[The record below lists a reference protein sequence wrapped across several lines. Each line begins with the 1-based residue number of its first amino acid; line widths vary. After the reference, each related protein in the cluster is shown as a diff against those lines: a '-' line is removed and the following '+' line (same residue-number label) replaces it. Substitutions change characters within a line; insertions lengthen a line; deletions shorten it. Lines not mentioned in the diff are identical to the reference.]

1 MKLTWLGAALA
12 AIVLTGGSRGNERI
26 APELIAGGQW
36 LNSAPLKL
44 AALRGKVVIVNIWVH
59 SCINC
64 HNSLPTLKKW
74 YAAYKDA
81 GLEIIG
87 VHTPEFESDK
97 DLAGLKSSL
106 VSDGVT
112 WPVMQD
118 NQNATWQAYN
128 NRFWPAFYLID
139 KKGVIRESHDGEI
152 SSRYPDAIAPLEST
166 LKKLLAEKVAP

>member
-1 MKLTWLGAALA
+1 MKIMWLSAALA
-12 AIVLTGGSRGNERI
+12 ATVLTAGSRGADST
-26 APELIAGGQW
+26 APELIVGGQW

-74 YAAYKDA
+74 YATHKSA

-97 DLAGLKSSL
+97 DLPALKRSL
-106 VSDGVT
+106 TNDGVT

-139 KKGVIRESHDGEI
+139 KKGVIRFSHDGEI
-152 SSRYPDAIAPLEST
+152 SSRYPEAIAPLEVT
-166 LKKLLAEKVAP
+166 LKKLLAENVRP

>member
-1 MKLTWLGAALA
+1 MKITWLGAALVVV
-12 AIVLTGGSRGNERI
+12 VLTSGSRGAERI

-44 AALRGKVVIVNIWVH
+44 ASLRGKVVIINIWVH

-74 YAAYKDA
+74 YASYKSA

-97 DLAGLKSSL
+97 DLAALKRSL
-106 VSDGVT
+106 ASDDVT

-139 KKGVIRESHDGEI
+139 KKGVIRESHAGEI

-166 LKKLLAEKVAP
+166 LKKLLAEKLAP

>member
-1 MKLTWLGAALA
+1 MKITWLGAALVF
-12 AIVLTGGSRGNERI
+12 IVLTSGSRGAERI

-36 LNSAPLKL
+36 LNSAPVKL
-44 AALRGKVVIVNIWVH
+44 SALRGKVVIVNIWVH

-74 YAAYKDA
+74 YASYKA
-81 GLEIIG
+81 MGLEIIG

-97 DLAGLKSSL
+97 DLAALKRSL
-106 VSDGVT
+106 VSDLVT

-166 LKKLLAEKVAP
+166 LKKLLAEQVAP